1 METGALR
8 NAKTARASCTA
19 GSGQA
24 FAPDILAPKVL
35 TFDEI
40 DSTNAEARRRAEA
53 GETGPLW
60 ITARRQT
67 GGRGRRGRPWETG
80 AGNLAATL
88 LIATSKPP
96 LEAAQVAFVA
106 ALAVAELASLYT
118 VPDLVT
124 VKWPNDVLI
133 AGRKAAGVLV
143 ESGALSGGRLWL
155 GVGIGVN
162 LATPPV
168 AAERPATSFAEHLL
182 DAQARP
188 PSPEAA
194 LTELA
199 SAFDRWIDLWDSAGF
214 GPVSDAWTARAHGL
228 GRPCTARLERE
239 TLEGVALG
247 LDADGALRLRLS
259 DGSIQRITAGD
270 VFFTDDGLL
279 GGAA

>member
-1 METGALR
+1 MGPGALR
-8 NAKTARASCTA
+8 NAKTARASNTA
-19 GSGQA
+19 GTGVWS
-24 FAPDILAPKVL
+24 APAVL

-60 ITARRQT
+60 IAARRQT

-88 LIATSKPP
+88 LISTTKPP

-106 ALAVAELASLYT
+106 ALAVSDLAAAYVAS
-118 VPDLVT
+118 DRVT

-133 AGRKAAGVLV
+133 GGRKVAGVLV
-143 ESGALSGGRLWL
+143 ESGGLGGGRLWL
-155 GVGIGVN
+155 GIGVGVN
-162 LATPPV
+162 LASSPV
-168 AAERPATSFAEHLL
+168 AAERPATSFAEHLPMPHTE
-182 DAQARP
+182 P

-194 LTELA
+194 LVELA
-199 SAFDRWIDLWDSAGF
+199 SAFDRWINLWDSAGF
-214 GPVSDAWTARAHGL
+214 GPVAEAWTARAHGL

-239 TLEGVALG
+239 TLDGVALG
-247 LDADGALRLRLS
+247 LDGDGALRLRLS
-259 DGSIQRITAGD
+259 DGSIRRITAGD
-270 VFFTDDGLL
+270 VFFPGDVVTGDVH

>member
-1 METGALR
+1 MDTGALR
-8 NAKTARASCTA
+8 NATTSRASSKV
-19 GSGQA
+19 GSGQT
-24 FAPDILAPKVL
+24 FAPKIL

-53 GETGPLW
+53 GESGPLW

-80 AGNLAATL
+80 VGNLAATL
-88 LIATSKPP
+88 VITTAKPP
-96 LEAAQVAFVA
+96 LEAAQVAFLA
-106 ALAVAELASLYT
+106 ALAVA
-118 VPDLVT
+118 DLSGAYVDPT
-124 VKWPNDVLI
+124 LVSVKWPNDVLI
-133 AGRKAAGVLV
+133 AGRKAAGILV
-143 ESGALSGGRLWL
+143 DSGALGGGRLWL

-182 DAQARP
+182 APQADP

-199 SAFDRWIDLWDSAGF
+199 AAFDRWIALWDSAGF
-214 GPVSDAWTARAHGL
+214 GPIAQAWTARAHGL

-239 TLEGVALG
+239 TLDGVALG
-247 LDADGALRLRLS
+247 LDADGALRLQLS
-259 DGSIQRITAGD
+259 DGAIRRITAGD
-270 VFFTDDGLL
+270 VFFADDGVL